1 MVPWLP
7 KHTFLMCILIV
18 RVDTIFLKEKI
29 DIVVLKAKS
38 DLWVVWGEKPNCV
51 AHLFTVWIDSFKKIV
66 VTVEN
71 ICWDVFI
78 FSWNFAWGYCFNVLM
93 YSD

>member
-38 DLWVVWGEKPNCV
+38 DLWVVRGEKIKTKMCCTFVYYMN
-51 AHLFTVWIDSFKKIV
+51 W
-66 VTVEN
+66 
-71 ICWDVFI
+71 
-78 FSWNFAWGYCFNVLM
+78 
-93 YSD
+93 